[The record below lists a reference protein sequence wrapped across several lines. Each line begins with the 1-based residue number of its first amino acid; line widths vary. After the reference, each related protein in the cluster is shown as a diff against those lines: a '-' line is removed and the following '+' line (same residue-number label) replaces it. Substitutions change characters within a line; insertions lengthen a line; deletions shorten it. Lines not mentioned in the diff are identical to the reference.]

1 MFVTTRGVEEK
12 SKVLPYKM
20 NVLNVLFLDKE
31 VGMASESIISREE
44 NRNSVNNADH
54 SDSLA
59 NGIRSRLQ
67 ITSPTMTMLPVS
79 RYSMLKKVEQTCAAL
94 QQGRIPDTSSLGRA
108 TARAS
113 VLQLAYEVMECKY
126 YNVTTA
132 IKNTDNC
139 CR

>member
-1 MFVTTRGVEEK
+1 M
-12 SKVLPYKM
+12 LPYKM

-67 ITSPTMTMLPVS
+67 ITSPTMDYAS
-79 RYSMLKKVEQTCAAL
+79 REPLLDAQE
-94 QQGRIPDTSSLGRA
+94 G
-108 TARAS
+108 
-113 VLQLAYEVMECKY
+113 
-126 YNVTTA
+126 
-132 IKNTDNC
+132 
-139 CR
+139 

>member
-1 MFVTTRGVEEK
+1 
-12 SKVLPYKM
+12 
-20 NVLNVLFLDKE
+20 
-31 VGMASESIISREE
+31 
-44 NRNSVNNADH
+44 
-54 SDSLA
+54 
-59 NGIRSRLQ
+59 
-67 ITSPTMTMLPVS
+67 
-79 RYSMLKKVEQTCAAL
+79 MLKKVEQTCAAL